1 MNYRDIRRIAHNGAV
16 VGVMGSGFFSK
27 VIKFFT
33 KEQFT
38 HVATFVWHGTGLWIY
53 EFVEGRG
60 YQCMPASQ
68 WFEIRAGQ
76 KLYYGKAPLVV
87 RANPEIVLQEVS
99 DFRTGNFKRHYGMIS
114 LVKVWLSQV
123 LNKKISTRFL
133 VCSTFVQH
141 VWAGCGF
148 NHTKTADPGDI
159 MKISESYAPLIEII
173 TRQPK

>member
-1 MNYRDIRRIAHNGAV
+1 MVHNGAV
-16 VGVMGSGFFSK
+16 IGVMGDGFFSK

-33 KEQFT
+33 KEEFT

-68 WFEIRAGQ
+68 WFELRAGQ
-76 KLYYGKAPLVV
+76 RLFYGQAPLVV
-87 RANPEIVLQEVS
+87 RSKPQSVLQEVS
-99 DFRTGNFKRHYGMIS
+99 DFRTGRFKRHYGMVS
-114 LVKVWLSQV
+114 LAKVWLSQV
-123 LNKKISTRFL
+123 FKRKIKTRFL

-148 NHTKTADPGDI
+148 EYSKTADPGDI
-159 MKISESYAPLIEII
+159 MKISKSYAPLIEIA